1 MKQFKAKFKLIFLP
15 FVFIGFCTVII
26 YTFLHWLLLI
36 RFNVFTLQDKYADF
50 FIPGAIGLVLPLALL
65 FQKLRRL
72 KPYKTRL
79 HDPITFLI
87 MVGGFTFAVPIC
99 ISQKYLASA
108 TGKLTYLDSM
118 SEVHYLPPTKYY
130 TVRQMYPNK
139 NMAHIKVI
147 FSLSGKNNSDF
158 NMDAYTA
165 VPVFDRIYPDTN
177 RIATMRN
184 RVNPKT
190 LVIIN
195 DSLSNMSFLKKL
207 PADSVRMMRYVNP
220 SMVMTKYGD
229 AGKYGALAV
238 VTWKYK
244 FKKPPAV
251 IKIAPAAWFVLK
263 YHETVNNSLSLAEK
277 NKEFTLF
284 ARNCKATFEHEP
296 LTKFVYLARLP
307 DDDDVINY
315 LAALNSRDDVAMC
328 EQTML
333 SPVYEPFE
341 KRNGNK
347 LAWIAGSFTIGAALF
362 LLLLQLFRI
371 RNLDDFE

>member
-1 MKQFKAKFKLIFLP
+1 
-15 FVFIGFCTVII
+15 
-26 YTFLHWLLLI
+26 
-36 RFNVFTLQDKYADF
+36 
-50 FIPGAIGLVLPLALL
+50 
-65 FQKLRRL
+65 
-72 KPYKTRL
+72 
-79 HDPITFLI
+79 
-87 MVGGFTFAVPIC
+87 
-99 ISQKYLASA
+99 
-108 TGKLTYLDSM
+108 M
-118 SEVHYLPPTKYY
+118 SEVHYLPSTKYY
-130 TVRQMYPNK
+130 TVRQLYPNK
-139 NMAHIKVI
+139 NMAHFKVI
-147 FSLSGKNNSDF
+147 FSVSGKNNVDF

-177 RIATMRN
+177 RIAAMRN

-244 FKKPPAV
+244 FKKPPAI
-251 IKIAPAAWFVLK
+251 IKIAPAAWLVLK
-263 YHETVNNSLSLAEK
+263 YHETVSNSLSLAEK
-277 NKEFTLF
+277 NKEFALF
-284 ARNCKATFEHEP
+284 ARNCNVTFKHEP
-296 LTKFVYLARLP
+296 LSKFVYLARLP
-307 DDDDVINY
+307 DDDEVANY
-315 LAALNSRDDVAMC
+315 LAAINSRDDVAMG

-347 LAWIAGSFTIGAALF
+347 LAWIAGSFTIGATLF

-371 RNLDDFE
+371 KNLDDFEEGMFEKWRKNLKDRK

>member
-1 MKQFKAKFKLIFLP
+1 
-15 FVFIGFCTVII
+15 
-26 YTFLHWLLLI
+26 
-36 RFNVFTLQDKYADF
+36 
-50 FIPGAIGLVLPLALL
+50 
-65 FQKLRRL
+65 
-72 KPYKTRL
+72 
-79 HDPITFLI
+79 
-87 MVGGFTFAVPIC
+87 
-99 ISQKYLASA
+99 
-108 TGKLTYLDSM
+108 
-118 SEVHYLPPTKYY
+118 
-130 TVRQMYPNK
+130 
-139 NMAHIKVI
+139 
-147 FSLSGKNNSDF
+147 
-158 NMDAYTA
+158 
-165 VPVFDRIYPDTN
+165 
-177 RIATMRN
+177 
-184 RVNPKT
+184 
-190 LVIIN
+190 
-195 DSLSNMSFLKKL
+195 MSFLKKL

-244 FKKPPAV
+244 FKKAPAV

-296 LTKFVYLARLP
+296 LNKFVYLARLP
-307 DDDDVINY
+307 DDDDVTNY
-315 LAALNSRDDVAMC
+315 LAAINSRDDVAMG

-347 LAWIAGSFTIGAALF
+347 LAWIAGSFTIGATLF

-371 RNLDDFE
+371 RNLDDFKEGMFEKWGKSLKGRK